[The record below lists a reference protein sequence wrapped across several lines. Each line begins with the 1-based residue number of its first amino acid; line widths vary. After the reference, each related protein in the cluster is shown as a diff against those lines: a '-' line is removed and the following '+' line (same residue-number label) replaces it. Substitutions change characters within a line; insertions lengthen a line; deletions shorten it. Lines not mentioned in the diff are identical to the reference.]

1 MLIYVFAL
9 RSEVYCT
16 IRFYNTEKQLSSN
29 CLKARHSSLQRS
41 LMRRRLAP
49 LLVKPYVRFL
59 IMNSEN

>member
-9 RSEVYCT
+9 SSTENV
-16 IRFYNTEKQLSSN
+16 IRFYDTERQLSSN
-29 CLKARHSSLQRS
+29 CLKARHLIIQRS